1 MIIHQRIVSV
11 FVLVVALLLITLDY
25 YYSEKINQKDVE
37 IKFNSQL
44 MDNDHSTSEKHLED
58 DSSPCGM

>member
-11 FVLVVALLLITLDY
+11 IVLVVALLLITLDY